1 MADSRGFALFWVP
14 ALHQARREGPVETL
28 AKSSCGQAAT

>member
-1 MADSRGFALFWVP
+1 MADSRGFALFWVS
-14 ALHQARREGPVETL
+14 ALDQAMREGLVETL